1 MTSLRKKGHRRK
13 NISAKK
19 LRLSSAQIRSLF
31 ASFPYKY
38 NIYVKIVS
46 TDVMEDSTLSQVL
59 SEMNFI
65 EQQQQLEALSNT
77 IIESC

>member
-1 MTSLRKKGHRRK
+1 
-13 NISAKK
+13 
-19 LRLSSAQIRSLF
+19 
-31 ASFPYKY
+31 
-38 NIYVKIVS
+38 
-46 TDVMEDSTLSQVL
+46 MEDSTLSQVL